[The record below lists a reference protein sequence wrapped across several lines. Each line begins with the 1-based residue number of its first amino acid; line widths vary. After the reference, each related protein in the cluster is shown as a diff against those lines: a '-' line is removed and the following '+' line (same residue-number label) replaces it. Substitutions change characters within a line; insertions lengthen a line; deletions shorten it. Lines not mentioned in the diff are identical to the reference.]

1 MPVYHKIVIFL
12 FFMNLLFRFICFLK
26 WTSQDFCLLRSQ
38 KAKCPGLRKKK
49 TIPLLSRCL
58 MFDHQGHKSCIIVEH
73 QWVVLFRKLLMRA
86 FSINMCRALMNIEF
100 FPKNLQ
106 MPNIYPIGCNR
117 DCAVFKAFKQC
128 LTRRLSCIIDCI
140 TIMLK

>member
-1 MPVYHKIVIFL
+1 
-12 FFMNLLFRFICFLK
+12 
-26 WTSQDFCLLRSQ
+26 
-38 KAKCPGLRKKK
+38 
-49 TIPLLSRCL
+49 
-58 MFDHQGHKSCIIVEH
+58 MFDHQGHKSRIIVEH

-106 MPNIYPIGCNR
+106 MPIIYPIGSNH

-128 LTRRLSCIIDCI
+128 LTGRLSCIIDCI
-140 TIMLK
+140 TIMSK